1 MKIAII
7 TDHVPTQYAH
17 SINTMKH
24 AQGFYSLGHEV
35 EILCVQRYIELKNRA
50 KIRDIHDY
58 YDISHKIKIKRFTDK
73 SPLFFR
79 DLRRSLKDYPYTAT
93 NKLRKIFPRSEDILD
108 PERKISEY
116 CKKNDFDLAYCR
128 RTENILRYNISN
140 KIPTIFESHDYKKK
154 VSSDLEQVFKLRK
167 SDYFKGIVTIHEI
180 LKKNFIKLGIPE
192 DKILV
197 LEDAVD
203 LEKFDKVRYNKLK
216 LRQRL
221 GLPLN
226 KKIVMYCGS
235 LQKGKAIGTILT
247 TASKFH
253 NGTLFYIVGGSAKNK
268 KYWQKIAK
276 KKHIKNIEFLG
287 FKNSGLIPIYLKSA
301 DILFM
306 PYDLNEKNTV
316 MDYNTTSPL
325 KLFEYMASKNPI
337 ISSKIPTIEKI
348 VRHKEEA
355 LLSEPGNINEI
366 VEFIKILL
374 EDEDLAKKLVTNAYD
389 KVKNHSYTKRCKIIL
404 EKLSDY
410 PKK

>member
-1 MKIAII
+1 MKIAVI

-24 AQGFYSLGHEV
+24 AQGFFSLGHNV
-35 EILCVQRYIELKNRA
+35 EILCVQRYGELKNKL
-50 KIRDIHDY
+50 KIRDIHNY
-58 YDISHKIKIKRFTDK
+58 YDISHKIKIKYFIDK

-79 DLRRSLKDYPYTAT
+79 DLRRCLKDYPYAAT
-93 NKLRKIFPRSEDILD
+93 NKLRKILPRTEDILD

-154 VSSDLEQVFKLRK
+154 ISSDLELVFKLCK
-167 SDYFKGIVTIHEI
+167 NEYFKRIVTIHEM
-180 LKKNFIKLGIPE
+180 LKKNFMKLGIPE

-203 LEKFDKVRYNKLK
+203 LEKFDRVRYNKLK
-216 LRQRL
+216 IRQIL

-235 LQKGKAIGTILT
+235 LQKGKAIETILT

-253 NGTLFYIVGGSAKNK
+253 NGTLFFIVGGSIKNK
-268 KYWQKIAK
+268 KYWQKRAK

-287 FKNSGLIPIYLKSA
+287 FQNNNIIPMYLKSA

-306 PYDLNEKNTV
+306 PYDLNEENNI

-337 ISSKIPTIEKI
+337 ISSKISTIEKI
-348 VRHKEEA
+348 VHHKEEA
-355 LLSEPGNINEI
+355 LLSEPGTINEI

-374 EDEDLAKKLVTNAYD
+374 KDEDLAKKLVTNAYN
-389 KVKNHSYTKRCKIIL
+389 KVKIYTYIKRCERFL
-404 EKLSDY
+404 R
-410 PKK
+410 